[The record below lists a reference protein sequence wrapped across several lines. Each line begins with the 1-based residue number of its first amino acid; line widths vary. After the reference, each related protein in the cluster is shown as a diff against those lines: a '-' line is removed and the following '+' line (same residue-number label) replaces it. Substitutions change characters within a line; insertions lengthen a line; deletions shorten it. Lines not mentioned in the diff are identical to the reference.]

1 MFYEPYLLFESIGP
15 GEELRMLSLEQKDV
29 TTPAD
34 NVPKECERLCE
45 LIEDNGLKK
54 LLRAF
59 EDLEAQIKNRPL
71 SVWEMKMVAAS
82 TMEHLEKM
90 TDTIIVPEFTP
101 VD

>member
-1 MFYEPYLLFESIGP
+1 MSV
-15 GEELRMLSLEQKDV
+15 LEQKDV
-29 TTPAD
+29 TTSAD
-34 NVPKECERLCE
+34 NVPKECERLCH
-45 LIEDNGLKK
+45 LIDDNGLKK

-71 SVWEMKMVAAS
+71 LVWEMKVVAAS

-90 TDTIIVPEFTP
+90 TDTIIAPDFTP